1 MPEEEKRSHACAP
14 VGQSVWQLKEVAPRE
29 WFTMKIWDAYRLC
42 NKQMD
47 ELNEIMGR
55 LGIWLSN
62 EPDVD
67 IPEWDSMEAGIA
79 RLQYAQYSIGRAITL
94 IRNTL

>member
-1 MPEEEKRSHACAP
+1 
-14 VGQSVWQLKEVAPRE
+14 
-29 WFTMKIWDAYRLC
+29 MKIWGAYNLC
-42 NKQMD
+42 NEQMD

-55 LGIWLSN
+55 LGIWLNCES
-62 EPDVD
+62 D
-67 IPEWDSMEAGIA
+67 INTLEWDSMEAGIA